1 MYNKHENDSHN
12 KYYATNEG
20 NMQERN

>member
-12 KYYATNEG
+12 KYYARNEG